1 MDEYSISTHERY
13 ERNAD
18 LSWLIHWISMCSP
31 FVFGPINEHEALNVL
46 NWGFILRHDRGSK
59 HRNGGPIMKVP
70 LSGIDIWFVAL
81 FFRVSLLFG
90 MRNSNDEWWII
101 RWWGFTECI
110 GLKRFFFR
118 TKWDVMVNAYYELL
132 WCIRLWGWI
141 CYTPLGFSSH
151 TSGGSSEPW
160 SCIEVTYWCLGNGRI
175 WYIIMI
181 NGD

>member
-1 MDEYSISTHERY
+1 MILFIFFLKWIYNIYMICDIWYMIYDIYNELYGYLLVWMNTQFQLMKDMKGMRIYH
-13 ERNAD
+13 D
-18 LSWLIHWISMCSP
+18 LSIGFLCSP

-110 GLKRFFFR
+110 GLKRFFFAQNE
-118 TKWDVMVNAYYELL
+118 M
-132 WCIRLWGWI
+132 
-141 CYTPLGFSSH
+141 
-151 TSGGSSEPW
+151 
-160 SCIEVTYWCLGNGRI
+160 
-175 WYIIMI
+175 
-181 NGD
+181 

>member
-1 MDEYSISTHERY
+1 MIYIYIYNELYGYLLVWINNYSISTHERY

-31 FVFGPINEHEALNVL
+31 FLFGPINEHEALNVL
-46 NWGFILRHDRGSK
+46 NWGFIFRHDRGSK

-110 GLKRFFFR
+110 GLKLFFQHKMR
-118 TKWDVMVNAYYELL
+118 CNGECILWIIVMHKTLRMDMLYA
-132 WCIRLWGWI
+132 
-141 CYTPLGFSSH
+141 LG
-151 TSGGSSEPW
+151 
-160 SCIEVTYWCLGNGRI
+160 L
-175 WYIIMI
+175 
-181 NGD
+181 